1 MGKYRPPVEE
11 PKPQVEETGL
21 ISGVKILGITEETVD
36 AVVDDCECLNIR
48 KEPALKAN
56 NQIAILG
63 KGTKIVVVDPKK
75 PEKNKDGEWYK
86 IRIFNADKYKSEGF
100 AMKKYIKII

>member
-1 MGKYRPPVEE
+1 MGKFRPPVEE
-11 PKPQVEETGL
+11 PNPQVEE
-21 ISGVKILGITEETVD
+21 KIEETIE
-36 AVVDDCECLNIR
+36 AVVDECECLNIR
-48 KEPALKAN
+48 KDPELKPN

-75 PEKNKDGEWYK
+75 PVKNKEGEWYK
-86 IRIFNADKYKSEGF
+86 IRLVDADPKDDPTKNGY